1 MAKVI
6 PISYAETV
14 GSDLNPK
21 IDEENLPAHA
31 LLGPSSAS
39 RWIAC
44 PGSIAACASMAR
56 KPAGKYAMEGTAA
69 HSLLEM
75 CLRLD
80 QDPEQFVGH
89 VIEEGFP
96 VTEEMAAAVAAA
108 VEWVRETMSNDP
120 SLRLHIE
127 IRVSIGPLI
136 GLHNHECDGTADIIL
151 ENGKLCIVA
160 DYKHGAGIYVE
171 VKDNPQLKLYA
182 AGARNRNG
190 KAFFKYEYVVIQPR
204 NYANNGRAVRSSH
217 ATEGELV
224 DWLQKTVRPSAH
236 AALTPDAPRS
246 AGSHCRWCSAA
257 GACKTY
263 ARHAAN
269 IAAQEF
275 PVVTQ
280 RNVK

>member
-1 MAKVI
+1 MGKVI
-6 PISYAETV
+6 PIKKAEEV
-14 GSDLNPK
+14 SDS
-21 IDEENLPAHA
+21 DLPAHA
-31 LLGPSSAS
+31 ILGPSGSS

-44 PGSIAACASMAR
+44 PGSVAAASAMPS
-56 KPAGKYAMEGTAA
+56 KPAGKWAMEGTAA

-80 QDPEQFVGH
+80 QDPEEFIGH
-89 VIEEGFP
+89 EIEEGFI
-96 VTEEMAAAVAAA
+96 VTEEMAAAVGAA
-108 VEWVRETMSNDP
+108 VDWVRETMAANP

-136 GLHNHECDGTADIIL
+136 GLHNNECDGTADIIL
-151 ENGKLCIVA
+151 EDGRLCIVA

-204 NYANNGRAVRSSH
+204 NYASNGRMVRTAH
-217 ATEGELV
+217 TTETELV

-236 AALTPDAPRS
+236 AALKPDAPRK
-246 AGSHCRWCSAA
+246 AGTHCRWCPAA
-257 GACKTY
+257 GSCKVY
-263 ARHAAN
+263 ARQAVNMAAT
-269 IAAQEF
+269 EF
-275 PVVTQ
+275 AGVA
-280 RNVK
+280 VKR